1 MKSRN
6 LVKVIFFVSALINLS
21 PTGKATELSAN
32 ETRDSSQSKSVNWVK
47 KVVPKYTNYSRK
59 ISFQKYI
66 DNYLSDS
73 KDKKSQTSRND
84 SILISANS
92 LDIKNE
98 LEIQS
103 DIQSEENNI
112 LKAEGNVLVLYK
124 GNILKTDNLVYD
136 KTQKTIIAHGNIS
149 LSIGEQLFKMN
160 RFQYDF
166 NNEKGYLFEVKGLIK
181 TDNLIDDLFS
191 NFKNSDI
198 KNIEIV
204 KEVKKDLMNL
214 ESFISPIM
222 RPVEF
227 LLPYLVLNSV
237 TNY

>member
-21 PTGKATELSAN
+21 PTGKATELVN
-32 ETRDSSQSKSVNWVK
+32 DTRNSSQSNSVNWVR
-47 KVVPKYTNYSRK
+47 KVVPKYTNYSRN

-66 DNYLSDS
+66 DTYTSDS
-73 KDKKSQTSRND
+73 KDKKLQTSRNA
-84 SILISANS
+84 STLLSANS

-112 LKAEGNVLVLYK
+112 LKAEGNVLVLYR
-124 GNILKTDNLVYD
+124 GNILKTDSLVYD
-136 KTQKTIIAHGNIS
+136 KEQKTIIAKGNIS

-166 NNEKGYLFEVKGLIK
+166 NNEKGYLFEV
-181 TDNLIDDLFS
+181 
-191 NFKNSDI
+191 
-198 KNIEIV
+198 
-204 KEVKKDLMNL
+204 
-214 ESFISPIM
+214 
-222 RPVEF
+222 
-227 LLPYLVLNSV
+227 
-237 TNY
+237 

>member
-21 PTGKATELSAN
+21 PTGKAKELFAN
-32 ETRDSSQSKSVNWVK
+32 ETRNSSQSKSVNWVK
-47 KVVPKYTNYSRK
+47 KVVPKYTNYSRN

-66 DNYLSDS
+66 DTYSSDS
-73 KDKKSQTSRND
+73 KDKKLKTRRNTST
-84 SILISANS
+84 LLSANS

-112 LKAEGNVLVLYK
+112 LKAEGNVLVLYR
-124 GNILKTDNLVYD
+124 GNILKTDTLVYD
-136 KTQKTIIAHGNIS
+136 KTQKTIIAKGNIS

-166 NNEKGYLFEVKGLIK
+166 KNEKGYLYEVKAVSYTHLTLPTK
-181 TDNLIDDLFS
+181 R
-191 NFKNSDI
+191 
-198 KNIEIV
+198 IV
-204 KEVKKDLMNL
+204 
-214 ESFISPIM
+214 
-222 RPVEF
+222 
-227 LLPYLVLNSV
+227 
-237 TNY
+237 